1 MINVIEELNTTKGF
15 PTLAVL
21 SVTSGR
27 LLTQPSRA
35 DNGFDQIYEVL
46 EWMTDDQ
53 PFTHYCSWSHG
64 IEDCKQWIYQWH
76 PEIIKADKWI
86 ENKLIEKCEA
96 EDVKDCQTAMLAKF
110 GETIT
115 LQKIPQGYH
124 EIENPIDELFE
135 VGKKNGI
142 IIVEV

>member
-1 MINVIEELNTTKGF
+1 MTKKDF

-27 LLTQPSRA
+27 LLTQPKEASEG
-35 DNGFDQIYEVL
+35 NGIDRIYEVL
-46 EWMTDDQ
+46 EWMSDNL
-53 PFTHYCSWSHG
+53 PFTYQLVRFT
-64 IEDCKQWIYQWH
+64 EECKSWIYRQH

-110 GETIT
+110 GEVIA
-115 LQKIPQGYH
+115 LKKIPQGYH
-124 EIENPIDELFE
+124 NF
-135 VGKKNGI
+135 KNL
-142 IIVEV
+142 